1 MTDQI
6 PGGLL
11 RLLLPEE
18 TIISILNDY
27 IASGIQNRVVFG
39 HQIADAQLSYLLKAG
54 YISPEEARQ
63 AYKEAMEAVI
73 KIYEAKI
80 EEAKKQA
87 IIEWLTEHKESYYQE
102 PNGGI
107 TLIFRACW
115 TLEEWLALKAGK
127 GDEK

>member
-1 MTDQI
+1 MTEQI
-6 PGGLL
+6 PEGLL
-11 RLLLPEE
+11 LTRDERAIWDNELPSLFQESVIDPE
-18 TIISILNDY
+18 FELDTYGL
-27 IASGIQNRVVFG
+27 AVATTQLAKVV
-39 HQIADAQLSYLLKAG
+39 AAG
-54 YISPEEARQ
+54 YISPEEHQRQ
-63 AYKEAMEAVI
+63 
-73 KIYEAKI
+73 I
-80 EEAKKQA
+80 EEAKRQA